1 MHNKDLDTE
10 TIQAGKDK
18 SLKNKYGTQEARIL
32 QNSNTIMA
40 FMSINPDINQ
50 GYVGNF
56 GSPLGMRY
64 TVLVQDHL
72 SSLWCSSRFFSYNS
86 SALSASIQY
95 STLQNHS
102 SEKDNM
108 TDSAQFFPSLSEQIN
123 TAVI

>member
-1 MHNKDLDTE
+1 MHNTDLDTE
-10 TIQAGKDK
+10 TIQAGKDM
-18 SLKNKYGTQEARIL
+18 SLKNKSGTQEAKIL

-56 GSPLGMRY
+56 GSPLGMCY
-64 TVLVQDHL
+64 TVLVQDNL

-86 SALSASIQY
+86 SALSASIRY
-95 STLQNHS
+95 STLQSHS
-102 SEKDNM
+102 SEKHNM
-108 TDSAQFFPSLSEQIN
+108 TDSEQFFRKLSEQIN

>member
-72 SSLWCSSRFFSYNS
+72 FSLWCSSRFFSYNS